1 MRPILLHLLIALS
14 ATPASFLW
22 GQADGEIAISKSGRF
37 QSTVVNGALDT
48 RLPTPNLPPDLQN
61 QIVPGTRRATAKWWK
76 MTLLFESEAM
86 CSVACDHVERQRA
99 TMRQSKLKDVA
110 AVMEAA
116 LTQR

>member
-1 MRPILLHLLIALS
+1 MLVSSFCQSLTY
-14 ATPASFLW
+14 TPH
-22 GQADGEIAISKSGRF
+22 QVDG
-37 QSTVVNGALDT
+37 T
-48 RLPTPNLPPDLQN
+48 NLPPDLQN